1 MKNPIITS
9 ILAILILSFSGCK
22 TEELYLKKLDIIP
35 ADKYYSTDIL
45 SDSAKNIYGTW
56 KALQTGGGIGG
67 TSYKSDFDYLLLK
80 PNAVFGIVRN
90 DSLIAYGKLDL
101 TNRTNISQLIY
112 TSSIYCH
119 FDFDKTAQ
127 IELMADNEKYIS
139 IVNNDTM
146 NLIAPCCDRYN
157 TMLVRVN
164 TDWYN
169 SVNPGTLKGKISIG
183 PLCPVETI
191 PPQPGCSPTAE
202 TYKAWQTTIWNST
215 KTQKIMDIVPNLDGT
230 FQFDLSEGQYV
241 IDFVNQN
248 NNKFGGAGFP
258 LKFSITRSKTTQ
270 LSINIDTGIR

>member
-1 MKNPIITS
+1 MKNIKIILVYV
-9 ILAILILSFSGCK
+9 ILFLSLTGCK
-22 TEELYLKKLDIIP
+22 TEELYLKKLDVIP

-45 SDSAKNIYGTW
+45 PDSAKIIYGTW
-56 KALQTGGGIGG
+56 KALQTSGGIAG
-67 TSYKSDFDYLLLK
+67 TSYKPDFDYLLLK
-80 PNAVFGIVRN
+80 PNAVFGIVRK
-90 DSLIAYGKLDL
+90 DSLIAYGKLTL
-101 TNRTNISQLIY
+101 LIDK
-112 TSSIYCH
+112 SLHLNNSVLCK

-157 TMLVRVN
+157 TQLVRVN
-164 TDWYN
+164 SDWYN
-169 SVNPGTLKGKISIG
+169 SVNPGTLKGKITIG

-202 TYKAWQTTIWNST
+202 TYKAWQTAIWNSN
-215 KTQKIMDIVPNLDGT
+215 KTRKIVDIIPNLDGT
-230 FQFDLSEGQYV
+230 FQINLSTGEYI

-248 NNKFGGAGFP
+248 NNKSGGSGLP

-270 LSINIDTGIR
+270 LLINIDTGIR